1 MIVKFMIPTSMEIN
15 HTVCHFLMLKPC
27 FSLEC
32 WPPLATRRQIFRIWV
47 VFDGFNACEMLQNYK
62 KAIKYRY
69 NTYKSTWDHPN

>member
-1 MIVKFMIPTSMEIN
+1 MMVKFMIPTSMEIN

-27 FSLEC
+27 FSLER
-32 WPPLATRRQIFRIWV
+32 WPPLATRRQICMIWV